1 MENQEQTLLEKA
13 SKKLETLL
21 ELKNY
26 AIKVGDYTLAAK
38 CREIEY
44 ENFPISQEEIDA
56 DDEAEKLNLAFR
68 MVELGIDA
76 KTCYRI
82 ARTLEMLKKKKGK
95 FSIADSAKIIVDSE
109 RLFKRSKFNKK

>member
-1 MENQEQTLLEKA
+1 MENQDKTLLERA
-13 SKKLETLL
+13 SEKLETLL
-21 ELKNY
+21 ELKKF
-26 AIKVGDYTLAAK
+26 AKDIGDYSLQAK
-38 CREIEY
+38 CQEIEF
-44 ENFPISQEEIDA
+44 EKFPLSQEEIDA

-68 MVELGIDA
+68 MVELGID
-76 KTCYRI
+76 KQTCYRI

>member
-1 MENQEQTLLEKA
+1 MENQEIELLLNA

-21 ELKNY
+21 ELKRFAKKIGNY
-26 AIKVGDYTLAAK
+26 DLAQK
-38 CREIEY
+38 CEEIEL
-44 ENFPISQEEIDA
+44 ERFPLSKEEIDA

-68 MVELGIDA
+68 MVELGID
-76 KTCYRI
+76 KQTCYRI

-109 RLFKRSKFNKK
+109 RLFQRSRLNKK